1 MPNNA
6 VNSISAVHRRFTSAE
21 EWHSAIE
28 PHFAGSHYTRRA
40 HSFSVWGRL
49 ERLGDTLLI
58 DNYVAASGLA
68 PANDTY
74 GFSIDPT
81 EMGSC
86 FVLLQRVGSAFV
98 KQSDRATE
106 LRAGEWAIFDASVPT
121 SFLIPDGS
129 RTIGVTVSHR
139 YCEHWPRSQL
149 GGTRLARSAES
160 RVALSMISEALGS
173 AEWPNLRVQASME
186 VLFMDAVEASLPASA
201 AERSAF
207 IPNAAKIDQVRQ
219 AIEILLSNPDLG
231 PDEIGRSV
239 GLSRR
244 SLFRLVRQISQTPMS
259 LVQELRLA
267 RAARLL
273 RDRATG
279 SRSIADVSYLV
290 GFVDPAHFSR
300 VFRARYGQ
308 SPRQWSSSRTD
319 GQAPAR

>member
-6 VNSISAVHRRFTSAE
+6 VNSISAMHRRFTSPD

-28 PHFAGSHYTRRA
+28 PHFAGSRYTRRA

-49 ERLGDTLLI
+49 ERLGDALLV
-58 DNYVAASGLA
+58 DNYVAASGLG

-81 EMGSC
+81 ETGSC
-86 FVLLQRVGSAFV
+86 FILLQRFGSAFV

-160 RVALSMISEALGS
+160 QIALSMISEALGS

-201 AERSAF
+201 AKRSAF

-219 AIEILLSNPDLG
+219 AIEVQLSNPDLG
-231 PDEIGRSV
+231 PDGIGRSV

-244 SLFRLVRQISQTPMS
+244 SLYRLVRRINQTPMG

-273 RDRATG
+273 KDRATG
-279 SRSIADVSYLV
+279 PRSIADVSYLV

-308 SPRQWSSSRTD
+308 SPRQWTSSRTD
-319 GQAPAR
+319 GHAPES